1 MKKAKQKSYELGF
14 DCCTKISK
22 KEIEK
27 MIAKCINHLRKKEYE
42 LNIPKLTYS
51 MDKKVKPS
59 QYALQC
65 LKVYDDRSRSCAGRS
80 LIQIGLCSSD
90 LSKGKFK
97 WKEYKSFNNDPT
109 IGEIFT
115 ISPYQRLWLLVA
127 HEVSHHVQYKYCPS
141 VLRFKK
147 TYKKGHGICFKTVY
161 RYLRRDL
168 INPMIKEQN
177 RLEKINYE
185 KEYNESYY
193 I

>member
-14 DCCTKISK
+14 DGATKISK
-22 KEIEK
+22 KEIDK
-27 MIAKCINHLRKKEYE
+27 MITKCINHLRKKEYE
-42 LNIPKLTYS
+42 LNIPKLTYNI
-51 MDKKVKPS
+51 DKKVKPS

-141 VLRFKK
+141 VQRFKK

-161 RYLRRDL
+161 KYLRRDL

-177 RLEKINYE
+177 ILEKTNYE
-185 KEYNESYY
+185 TEYNESYY